1 MRAAFLCLN
10 LPTHRKKRHDYA
22 PPTFALG
29 GPRQFCRRHSSLLGG
44 TLYPHPRIRRIFSV
58 GYVSGKRHRVLRHGA
73 PVCPLLAVPD
83 IRGGNPASA
92 HGRAVWRIYH
102 LLVVHPGKRPA
113 PAIGAVPYPGA
124 LSARQPGG
132 GHVALL
138 PRLFAFKIPFIK
150 GSQARLH
157 NRPGVLFP
165 AGSVEYRR
173 PSRGESFLNYLLKH
187 KKTSTGFF
195 VAN

>member
-1 MRAAFLCLN
+1 MRAAFLWLN

-124 LSARQPGG
+124 LSARQPGR

-138 PRLFAFKIPFIK
+138 PRLFAGKIPFI
-150 GSQARLH
+150 R
-157 NRPGVLFP
+157 RCPGAFTQP
-165 AGSVEYRR
+165 AGVPVFRR
-173 PSRGESFLNYLLKH
+173 LSRVPSAKSGGIVFKLSFE
-187 KKTSTGFF
+187 
-195 VAN
+195 A

>member
-1 MRAAFLCLN
+1 MEPTDVSVMDISHKEEESFMRAAFLCLN

-138 PRLFAFKIPFIK
+138 PRLFAGKIPFIK
-150 GSQARLH
+150 GSQGRLH

-165 AGSVEYRR
+165 AGSVE
-173 PSRGESFLNYLLKH
+173 
-187 KKTSTGFF
+187 
-195 VAN
+195 